1 MRDITRVLCK
11 SRNGTRGLKAGSSF
25 SAFNAALK
33 GPLFHDVISGIARG
47 ECITWIELVEERRFS
62 AALAL
67 PTLADGLQRKSDH
80 EGPCESETFVAC
92 SRKTVHGA

>member
-1 MRDITRVLCK
+1 LCK

-47 ECITWIELVEERRFS
+47 ECITWIELVEERRLS
-62 AALAL
+62 AA
-67 PTLADGLQRKSDH
+67 
-80 EGPCESETFVAC
+80 
-92 SRKTVHGA
+92 

>member
-1 MRDITRVLCK
+1 VLCK

-47 ECITWIELVEERRFS
+47 ECITWIELVKERRFS
-62 AALAL
+62 AA
-67 PTLADGLQRKSDH
+67 
-80 EGPCESETFVAC
+80 
-92 SRKTVHGA
+92 

>member
-1 MRDITRVLCK
+1 MVSRRKIGWRCAVTVVMKNTRSESIARLSGKCEGIVCERYHKVLCK

-62 AALAL
+62 AA
-67 PTLADGLQRKSDH
+67 
-80 EGPCESETFVAC
+80 
-92 SRKTVHGA
+92 